1 MTQYE
6 INLPR
11 VDNLKP
17 WTTIRSFDTRKEAV
31 YFCNQT
37 WDLKDGMFCMI
48 SQIGNEFVVD
58 TPNPCVSS
66 STNDQFIEIEGF
78 THKSDA
84 LSFCQEAYGADRN
97 GYVNLISEIH

>member
-11 VDNLKP
+11 VDNAKP
-17 WTTIRSFDTRKEAV
+17 WITIRSFDTRKEAIE
-31 YFCNQT
+31 FCNQA
-37 WDLKDGMFCMI
+37 WDIEDGMFCMV
-48 SQIGNEFVVD
+48 SQVGDDFIVD
-58 TPNPCVSS
+58 TPNPNISS
-66 STNDQFIEIEGF
+66 SNNQFLEIEGF

-97 GYVNLISEIH
+97 GYVDLISEIH